1 MEHLSTIFLNA
12 THEDFNIYA
21 FGEGLPFNKNWV
33 KFSFRHIESYL
44 IWFISGTF
52 FIRQNLC
59 GIKDS
64 ILLTLEEKPHFST
77 CLRRLKVSFVIIF
90 HQK

>member
-12 THEDFNIYA
+12 THEDLNIYA

-52 FIRQNLC
+52 FILSKLVWDQGLNTFD
-59 GIKDS
+59 I
-64 ILLTLEEKPHFST
+64 
-77 CLRRLKVSFVIIF
+77 RRKTPFFDLS
-90 HQK
+90 